1 MSFNPLE
8 HQGIP
13 LDRQTHRQIAGAACP
28 DLADDRDP
36 FTRCRVMA
44 MSAIETDAALFDDHL
59 VRRCADPETARVLSQ
74 LYDVERRQRQ
84 TLKGLTPKPGPP
96 LEAAIA
102 HEQVAVDLTAWV
114 ARMEPDP
121 ALESTFRQA
130 LLEDFDHLYRLAN
143 LYETSRRHQPVE
155 HGAEDLAAA
164 LPRHRA
170 PACRPVLDGRPL
182 SRHRPTAALSGL
194 HTLTLQVLELQIT
207 HFYVHVGLQH
217 LNPRPRWF
225 DEEFGFLAEDH
236 LVRHDTAPHLGRTWR
251 EQLVLR
257 EYNEC
262 YLYHCFAE
270 QETQPRLRALWE
282 FCLGLELGHL
292 HAACDL
298 MRRQEKRDPRGVLP
312 PRLPE
317 SVAFAGNRD
326 YLLTLLDAESGFPS
340 ADARLVRTVGRRF
353 EEMRRQA
360 GAGGA
365 PPAAQVAA
373 DRHVLFGSSR
383 LFQETDR
390 PTPVKRGAPRAH
402 T

>member
-1 MSFNPLE
+1 ME
-8 HQGIP
+8 HPGIP
-13 LDRQTHRQIAGAACP
+13 LDRQTHRYIAGAACQ

-44 MSAIETDAALFDDHL
+44 MSAIETDAALFDDRL

-74 LYDVERRQRQ
+74 LYDVERRQQQ
-84 TLKGLTPKPGPP
+84 TLRGLTPKSGPP

-121 ALESTFRQA
+121 ALQSTFGQA

-143 LYETSRRHQPVE
+143 LYETSRRQPTG

-170 PACRPVLDGRPL
+170 PARRPALDGMPV
-182 SRHRPTAALSGL
+182 SRHRPAVALSGL
-194 HTLTLQVLELQIT
+194 HTLTLRVLEVQIT

-225 DEEFGFLAEDH
+225 DEELGFITEDH
-236 LVRHDTAPHLGRTWR
+236 LVRQDAAPHSARSWR

-298 MRRQEKRDPRGVLP
+298 MRRQERRDPRGILP

-317 SVAFAGNRD
+317 PLDFAGNRD
-326 YLLTLLDAESGFPS
+326 YLLTLLDADSGCPG
-340 ADARLVRTVGRRF
+340 ADAGLVRTVGRRF
-353 EEMRRQA
+353 EKMRRQV
-360 GAGGA
+360 GAGGT

-373 DRHVLFGSSR
+373 DGHVLFGSSR
-383 LFQETDR
+383 LFQESER
-390 PTPVKRGAPRAH
+390 PTPGKRGAPRAR